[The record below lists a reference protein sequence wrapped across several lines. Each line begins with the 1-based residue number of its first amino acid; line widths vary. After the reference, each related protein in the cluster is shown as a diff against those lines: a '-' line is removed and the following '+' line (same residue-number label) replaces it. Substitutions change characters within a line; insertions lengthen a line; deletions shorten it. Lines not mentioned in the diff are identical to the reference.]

1 MPDAAP
7 RPLALLALVNARFYG
22 DGPHPL
28 QLVCTTEDASDAECD
43 QAIALVEPGTEWDEL
58 EARIVAHAAEH
69 HAAAAPR
76 PLTAPDVVA
85 GLLADVAEARDQL
98 ADVQRGAGEW
108 IRETVA
114 RETAGLTA
122 QLAAVTGERD
132 KAYHE
137 RAALVAYLAAC
148 QPSAIVWG
156 ADPAAPGWPVIFAD
170 SDAVGQMSWHL
181 APGDLGLFGHVGQMA
196 ADGPDAP
203 QWDGH
208 TTDEK
213 YARLAELTRMIAAN
227 LNDPL
232 RVEAAAAHGR
242 IGALTAQLRE
252 VTQQNERNYADAVRN
267 AEQLA
272 DVEASLGAAR
282 HVVRVLLGAFVKTGS
297 GWAAKRSGTVLARL
311 AGQAG
316 VDAPD
321 GSGDEAGLPPKWAPA
336 DWKQILKRLH
346 GLVREALCETEWD
359 PGQIRQWL
367 SDHGVPD
374 LDDEAE
380 DGADA

>member
-1 MPDAAP
+1 VSHNVHEASGLKVIAVADAVAARAWHPHDAAAEP
-7 RPLALLALVNARFYG
+7 SAAMPLALAAEWAEFAKRAESGAR
-22 DGPHPL
+22 
-28 QLVCTTEDASDAECD
+28 AW
-43 QAIALVEPGTEWDEL
+43 EPGKTGLPEYELGRATGYGECAVLLSSKLAPAWAAL
-58 EARIVAHAAEH
+58 EA
-69 HAAAAPR
+69 
-76 PLTAPDVVA
+76 
-85 GLLADVAEARDQL
+85 
-98 ADVQRGAGEW
+98 
-108 IRETVA
+108 
-114 RETAGLTA
+114 
-122 QLAAVTGERD
+122 ERD
-132 KAYHE
+132 GAYHE